1 MKEHINDCILLFILP
16 GQHGKIAHD
25 VSSKL
30 SSFDVWELGN
40 QEANGEARLLGWI
53 FWTLGWEQNI
63 GGDPKLHASW
73 CLMFDS
79 CSFLLPHRE
88 GSHIPPNGKRNIFK
102 HALGGDMLVPRRVSE
117 LLFIFKFRK
126 STILS
131 RRGPTAAWQTDFA
144 KLFCLPVYSTW
155 WF

>member
-1 MKEHINDCILLFILP
+1 MKEHIKDCILLLILR
-16 GQHGKIAHD
+16 GQHGKFAMVFQANCHLF
-25 VSSKL
+25 V
-30 SSFDVWELGN
+30 DVWELKN
-40 QEANGEARLLGWI
+40 QEANGEARLLGSI

-73 CLMFDS
+73 
-79 CSFLLPHRE
+79 LLPSRE

-117 LLFIFKFRK
+117 LLFIFNFRK

-131 RRGPTAAWQTDFA
+131 RRGATAAWQTDFA
-144 KLFCLPVYSTW
+144 KLCCLPVYIKW